1 MWFHC
6 DTPSFGIQSVG
17 VLSSDRVDGPYSFA
31 SPCFQ
36 PDGEK
41 SYDMGTFVDDA
52 QNGTGKAYLIR
63 SVRNQFA
70 GISRMTDDC
79 LNVTGITSAGP
90 NMEGQAIMRDSEGV
104 LHAAG
109 SHLTGWSANAAQFVT
124 SPNATL
130 DGAVWDDNYNHS
142 GSDDTWNCELCA
154 EPARTPELAP
164 TTHPP

>member
-17 VLSSDRVDGPYSFA
+17 VLTSDRVDGPYTFA

-41 SYDMGTFVDDA
+41 SYDMGTFVDER
-52 QNGTGKAYLIR
+52 GTGKAYLIR

-79 LNVTGITSAGP
+79 TNVTGISSSGVSSARP
-90 NMEGQAIMRDSEGV
+90 RRNQTRPK
-104 LHAAG
+104 
-109 SHLTGWSANAAQFVT
+109 NA
-124 SPNATL
+124 P
-130 DGAVWDDNYNHS
+130 
-142 GSDDTWNCELCA
+142 
-154 EPARTPELAP
+154 RKTP
-164 TTHPP
+164 

>member
-17 VLSSDRVDGPYSFA
+17 VLTSDRVDGPYTFA

-41 SYDMGTFVDDA
+41 SYDMGTFVDER
-52 QNGTGKAYLIR
+52 GTGKAYLIR

-79 LNVTGITSAGP
+79 TNVTGISSFGVSSARPLPATKRARKTRREKHPCTQLLLPGP
-90 NMEGQAIMRDSEGV
+90 
-104 LHAAG
+104 
-109 SHLTGWSANAAQFVT
+109 
-124 SPNATL
+124 
-130 DGAVWDDNYNHS
+130 
-142 GSDDTWNCELCA
+142 
-154 EPARTPELAP
+154 
-164 TTHPP
+164 